1 MAATGRANQ
10 EESSVM
16 TKAVL
21 EPTIEWRTEDIW
33 KALTDLQRV
42 EMVETLERLAEER
55 LGEIVPQGGSIPKGW
70 HIQNYLCKGGA
81 GPLHGYIACVKERNG
96 G

>member
-1 MAATGRANQ
+1 
-10 EESSVM
+10 M

-70 HIQNYLCKGGA
+70 HIQNYLRKGGA